1 VKITIRLSNAPLSI
15 TIETTD
21 EITKDMI
28 DLVAKTL
35 LKMREVW
42 LNALE
47 LANEVKVAED
57 GGS

>member
-1 VKITIRLSNAPLSI
+1 MKITIRLSNAPLSI